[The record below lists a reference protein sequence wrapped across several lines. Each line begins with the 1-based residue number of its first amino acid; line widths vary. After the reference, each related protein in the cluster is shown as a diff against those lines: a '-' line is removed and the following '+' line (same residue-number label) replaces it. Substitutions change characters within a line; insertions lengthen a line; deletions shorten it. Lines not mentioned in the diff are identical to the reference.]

1 MLKEITKGGVT
12 KLPANK
18 DFLASCDVADFVHDR
33 SDESSL
39 KESYKVLVKIARH
52 GEDVGFEVSCLLAAS
67 KYDQDSV
74 TMAIQEAAW
83 VSRTMGIEA
92 PIPISVKVR

>member
-1 MLKEITKGGVT
+1 
-12 KLPANK
+12 
-18 DFLASCDVADFVHDR
+18 
-33 SDESSL
+33 L

-83 VSRTMGIEA
+83 VFFIN
-92 PIPISVKVR
+92 